1 MTPSPT
7 PPACRRVSGPLAPY
21 ADAFR
26 EHVRQFGY
34 TAHSVEWQVW
44 GMARLSQWMTEAG
57 VRLDDLTEAHVDAF
71 VRHHRQHY
79 KQVIGWRRLGPLLDY
94 LRDHGMMT
102 ASAAPARSPWATPL
116 ATYAEFLQ
124 HHRHLAPRTIAGHCA
139 TARRLLEAWAPGPTA
154 PNLRTLTATD
164 VTTFLLAE
172 SRRLTPGAAQNVV
185 NQLRTLLRF
194 WYQTGIL
201 DHDLHS
207 AIPPVA
213 SWHGTRLLPIV
224 SPETVEVL
232 YRSCDRTTTIGQ
244 RDYAIVLLLARL
256 GLRAIEVSRLALDDL
271 DWRAGTL
278 VVRGKGGYTDSLPL
292 PPDVGAAMA
301 DYLRNGRPQ
310 IALRALFLTV
320 YAPVRGMT
328 SAAVSE
334 VVRQACR
341 RSQLAPMGSHRL
353 RHAFATTLLQQ
364 GAALP
369 MIAQALRHRDLAST
383 SVYAKVDR
391 AALRTVAQ
399 DWPEG
404 VVQP

>member
-1 MTPSPT
+1 MQVLF
-7 PPACRRVSGPLAPY
+7 CRIY
-21 ADAFR
+21 
-26 EHVRQFGY
+26 
-34 TAHSVEWQVW
+34 
-44 GMARLSQWMTEAG
+44 
-57 VRLDDLTEAHVDAF
+57 
-71 VRHHRQHY
+71 
-79 KQVIGWRRLGPLLDY
+79 
-94 LRDHGMMT
+94 
-102 ASAAPARSPWATPL
+102 
-116 ATYAEFLQ
+116 
-124 HHRHLAPRTIAGHCA
+124 
-139 TARRLLEAWAPGPTA
+139 
-154 PNLRTLTATD
+154 
-164 VTTFLLAE
+164 
-172 SRRLTPGAAQNVV
+172 
-185 NQLRTLLRF
+185 
-194 WYQTGIL
+194 
-201 DHDLHS
+201 
-207 AIPPVA
+207 
-213 SWHGTRLLPIV
+213 
-224 SPETVEVL
+224 
-232 YRSCDRTTTIGQ
+232 Q

-256 GLRAIEVSRLALDDL
+256 GIRAIEVSRLALDDL

-310 IALRALFLTV
+310 IALRAIFLTV